1 MKNKKNA
8 FLSILGFVTAVAGI
22 GAVVFAFLKRRSEII
37 GEELDFD
44 DEDYFDD
51 QDQDDQEMVDDD
63 TVELI
68 KVDDN
73 EVKLAYVEQIMLKK
87 MTPPQVAKELG
98 LNDGTV
104 CDWEKNTNRTQLTL
118 CLVAETKSLI

>member
-104 CDWEKNTNRTQLTL
+104 CD
-118 CLVAETKSLI
+118 